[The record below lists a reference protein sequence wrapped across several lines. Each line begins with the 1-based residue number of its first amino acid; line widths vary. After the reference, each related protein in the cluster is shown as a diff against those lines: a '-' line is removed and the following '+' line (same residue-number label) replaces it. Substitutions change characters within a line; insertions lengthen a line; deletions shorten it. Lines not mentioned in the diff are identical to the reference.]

1 MSDTTPDKEFWNLAD
16 AFVALANQRCDA
28 TSRGKVS
35 AAMLYAAARFNTFV
49 VASTVKSKEEFATQ
63 REEAVAYFTGQFEK
77 MLRENIGD
85 YEANFAKYVQK
96 TG

>member
-16 AFVALANQRCDA
+16 AFVALANQSCSA
-28 TSRGKVS
+28 ASRGKVS

-49 VASTVKSKEEFATQ
+49 VASTVKNKEEFTTQ
-63 REEAVAYFTGQFEK
+63 KKEAEAYFTAQFEK

-85 YEANFAKYVQK
+85 YEANFAKYVEK